1 MISEKMRNMVK
12 NSSAIRAMF
21 EEGKKLAAMYG
32 AENVY
37 DFSLGNPNLPAPDA
51 VGRAI
56 VEEVNTRD
64 ALTLHGY
71 MSNAGFEDVRQ
82 AVADNLNARF
92 GTSYDGSCIVM
103 TVGAAGGL
111 NVFFKAVLDPGDEVV
126 VIAPFFG
133 EYANYVANFDGKL
146 VVVPPNP
153 PTFQPDLKAFSEALS
168 AKTKAVIINTPN
180 NPTGVVYGEET
191 LKALA
196 DAMRAAEEKYGN
208 TIYLVSD
215 EPYRELVYGG
225 AKQAYPALFYENTV
239 SGYSFSKSL
248 SLAGERIG
256 YLAVNRGCAD
266 FGDLTGALAVA
277 TRVLGFVNAPSLIQ
291 RAVAKCL
298 DEVVDVGFYE
308 KNGAALKSIMDECG
322 FEYVEPEGAFYLFVK
337 AKGGDDAA
345 FCAAAKKHRL
355 LLVPAS
361 GFGCK
366 GWVRIAYCVS
376 PDTIA
381 SSRRSFLALAEEY
394 GDKASE

>member
-21 EEGKKLAAMYG
+21 EEGKKLAAVYG

-37 DFSLGNPNLPAPDA
+37 DFSLGNPNLPAPKEVA
-51 VGRAI
+51 EALVSE
-56 VEEVNTRD
+56 VENCD

-82 AVADNLNARF
+82 AVADSLNARF
-92 GTSYDGSCIVM
+92 GMNYDSSCIVM
-103 TVGAAGGL
+103 SVGAAGGL
-111 NVFFKAVLDPGDEVV
+111 NVFLKAVLDMGDEVV

-133 EYANYVANFDGKL
+133 EYANYVSNYDGRL

-153 PTFQPDLKAFSEALS
+153 PTFQPDITAFRKALTS
-168 AKTKAVIINTPN
+168 KTKAVIINTPN
-180 NPTGVVYGEET
+180 NPTGVVYGKET
-191 LKALA
+191 LTALA
-196 DAMRAAEEKYGN
+196 DAMRDAQKEYG
-208 TIYLVSD
+208 TSIYLLSD

-225 AKQAYPALFYENTV
+225 AKQEYPAKYYENTV

-256 YLAVNRGCAD
+256 YLAVNPECAD
-266 FGDLTGALAVA
+266 FDDLVGALGVA

-291 RAVAKCL
+291 RAAAKCL
-298 DEVVDVGFYE
+298 DASVDVSYYE
-308 KNGAALKSIMDECG
+308 KNGAALKAIMDKCG
-322 FEYVEPEGAFYLFVK
+322 FKYVEPEGAFYLFVK
-337 AKGGDDAA
+337 APDGDDIKFSAE
-345 FCAAAKKHRL
+345 AKKQRL
-355 LLVPAS
+355 LIVPAT

-376 PDTIA
+376 PETIA
-381 SSRRSFLALAEEY
+381 RSEQSFIKLSQTY
-394 GDKASE
+394 GK

>member
-1 MISEKMRNMVK
+1 MVK

-21 EEGKKLAAMYG
+21 EEGKKLAAVYG
-32 AENVY
+32 AQNVY
-37 DFSLGNPNLPAPDA
+37 DFSLGNPNLPAPAKIAQALKEEIDGCDA
-51 VGRAI
+51 IA
-56 VEEVNTRD
+56 
-64 ALTLHGY
+64 LHGY

-82 AVADNLNARF
+82 AVADSLNARF
-92 GTSYDGSCIVM
+92 GTGYDQSCIIM
-103 TVGAAGGL
+103 SVGAAGGL
-111 NVFFKAVLDPGDEVV
+111 NVFLKAVLDPGDEVV

-133 EYANYVANFDGKL
+133 EYANYVANYDGRL

-153 PTFQPDLKAFSEALS
+153 PTFMPDVKAFENALT
-168 AKTKAVIINTPN
+168 ARTKAVIINTPN

-196 DAMRAAEEKYGN
+196 DAMRSAQKKYGT
-208 TIYLVSD
+208 TIYLLSD

-225 AKQAYPALFYENTV
+225 KKQAYPALFYENAV

-256 YLAVNRGCAD
+256 YLAVNPGCAD
-266 FGDLTGALAVA
+266 FADLVGACSVA

-298 DEVVDVGFYE
+298 DESVDVGFYE
-308 KNGAALKSIMDECG
+308 KNGKALKAIMDKCG
-322 FEYVEPEGAFYLFVK
+322 FEYVEPQGAFYLFVK
-337 AKGGDDAA
+337 APDGDDAA
-345 FCAAAKKHRL
+345 MCAKAKEHRL

-366 GWVRIAYCVS
+366 GWIRIAYCVAPETVANS
-376 PDTIA
+376 EG
-381 SSRRSFLALAEEY
+381 SFLRLAEEY
-394 GDKASE
+394 AK

>member
-21 EEGKKLAAMYG
+21 EEGKKLAALYG

-37 DFSLGNPNLPAPDA
+37 DFSLGNPNLPAPAEVAEALKSEIDA
-51 VGRAI
+51 C
-56 VEEVNTRD
+56 D

-71 MSNAGFEDVRQ
+71 MSNAGYEDVRQ

-92 GTSYDGSCIVM
+92 GTDYTVPCIVM
-103 TVGAAGGL
+103 SVGAAGGL
-111 NVFFKAVLDPGDEVV
+111 NVFLKAVLDPGDEVV

-153 PTFQPDLKAFSEALS
+153 PTFQPDVKAFEKALT

-180 NPTGVVYGEET
+180 NPTGVIYDENT
-191 LKALA
+191 LNALA
-196 DAMRAAEEKYGN
+196 DAMRAAQARFGT
-208 TIYLVSD
+208 TIYLLSD
-215 EPYRELVYGG
+215 EPYRELVFGS
-225 AKQAYPALFYENTV
+225 AKQPYPAKYYENAV

-256 YLAVNRGCAD
+256 YLAVNRECAD
-266 FGDLTGALAVA
+266 FDDLVGALGVA
-277 TRVLGFVNAPSLIQ
+277 TRVLGFVNSPSLIQ

-298 DEVVDVGFYE
+298 NASVDVGFYE
-308 KNGAALKSIMDECG
+308 KNGAALKKIMDECG
-322 FEYVEPEGAFYLFVK
+322 FEYVEPQGAFYLFVK
-337 AKGGDDAA
+337 APDGDDAA
-345 FCAAAKKHRL
+345 FCAEAKKHRL
-355 LLVPAS
+355 LLVPAT

-376 PDTIA
+376 PATIEGSRA
-381 SSRRSFLALAEEY
+381 SFKALAKQY
-394 GDKASE
+394 LN

>member
-21 EEGKKLAAMYG
+21 EEGKKLAAVYG

-37 DFSLGNPNLPAPDA
+37 DFSLGNPNLPAPGEVA
-51 VGRAI
+51 SALKAE
-56 VEEVNTRD
+56 VENCD

-71 MSNAGFEDVRQ
+71 MSNAGFEDVRR
-82 AVADNLNARF
+82 AVAGSLNSRF
-92 GTSYDGSCIVM
+92 GMTYDESCIVM
-103 TVGAAGGL
+103 SVGAAGGL
-111 NVFFKAVLDPGDEVV
+111 NVFLKAVLDPGDEVV

-133 EYANYVANFDGKL
+133 EYANYVANYDGKL

-153 PTFQPDLKAFSEALS
+153 PTFLPDIRAFSASLT
-168 AKTKAVIINTPN
+168 KRTKAVIINTPN

-196 DAMRAAEEKYGN
+196 DAMREAEKKFG
-208 TIYLVSD
+208 TDIYLLSD
-215 EPYRELVYGG
+215 EPYRELVFGG
-225 AKQAYPALFYENTV
+225 VVQPYPAKYYENTV

-256 YLAVNRGCAD
+256 YLAVNPGCACFD
-266 FGDLTGALAVA
+266 DLVGALGVA

-291 RAVAKCL
+291 RAVARCL
-298 DEVVDVGFYE
+298 DAAVDVDFYSR
-308 KNGAALKSIMDECG
+308 NGAALKKIMDECG
-322 FEYVEPEGAFYLFVK
+322 FEYVEPQGAFYLFVK
-337 AKGGDDAA
+337 APDGDEAA
-345 FCAAAKKHRL
+345 FCAKAKNHRL
-355 LLVPAS
+355 LLVPAT

-376 PDTIA
+376 PERIA
-381 SSRRSFLALAEEY
+381 ASKASFLALAKEY
-394 GDKASE
+394 E

>member
-1 MISEKMRNMVK
+1 
-12 NSSAIRAMF
+12 MF
-21 EEGKKLAAMYG
+21 EEGKKLAAKYG

-56 VEEVNTRD
+56 VEEVKNCD

-71 MSNAGFEDVRQ
+71 MSNAGYEDVRQ

-92 GTSYDGSCIVM
+92 GTAYDGSCIVM

-111 NVFFKAVLDPGDEVV
+111 NTFFKAVLDPGDEVV

-133 EYANYVANFDGKL
+133 EYANYVANFDGRL

-153 PTFQPDLKAFSEALS
+153 PTFMPDMDAFAESLC
-168 AKTKAVIINTPN
+168 AKTKAVVINTPN
-180 NPTGVVYGEET
+180 NPTGVVYGEDT

-196 DAMRAAEEKYGN
+196 DAMREAERKYGT

-225 AKQAYPALFYENTV
+225 AKQAYPALYYENTV

-256 YLAVNRGCAD
+256 YLAVNPGCAD
-266 FGDLTGALAVA
+266 FADLTGALAVA

-298 DEVVDVGFYE
+298 DASVDVSFYE
-308 KNGAALKSIMDECG
+308 KNGAALKAIMDECG

-337 AKGGDDAA
+337 ARGGDDAA
-345 FCAAAKKHRL
+345 FCADAKKHRL

-381 SSRRSFLALAEEY
+381 ASRKSFLALAEEY
-394 GDKASE
+394 RDKASE